1 MPNTIYDVCGIG
13 NAIVDILV
21 SVDES
26 FIEKHKLFKS
36 TMTMISE
43 ERAEE
48 LYAIMKQSDFTEC
61 SGGSVANTMAG
72 IASLGGMPAYIGK
85 TKQDKPGESF
95 HYDMRRIGVHFDT
108 PAAPSG
114 KSTARCYIFVTP
126 DAHRTMNTY
135 IGACAE
141 LSADDINDALIAH
154 SKVTYIEGYLW
165 DAPSAKDAIRKAFK
179 IAKMKNRKVAFTLS
193 DLFCVERHR
202 DEFWELVTSS
212 IDILFANEAELLSLT
227 QKSDWESARAAI
239 RGRCPIA
246 VLTRSEKGSQIVTKL
261 DTIEIEPGRHLKVID
276 TTGAGDLYAS
286 GFLYGYTQG
295 WDLKRCGEL
304 ATRCAS
310 EIIQQFG
317 ARPSR
322 HLIQLIPLVA

>member
-21 SVDES
+21 SVEES
-26 FIEKHKLFKS
+26 FIEMHKLNKS
-36 TMTMISE
+36 VMTMINE

-48 LYAIMKQSDFTEC
+48 LYTLMKADKFKEC

-72 IASLGGMPAYIGK
+72 LASLGAMPAYIGK
-85 TKQDKPGESF
+85 TKQDAPGEAF
-95 HYDMRRIGVHFDT
+95 RYDMRTIGVHFDT
-108 PAAPSG
+108 PAASSG

-141 LSADDINDALIAH
+141 LTETDINDALIAH

-165 DAPSAKDAIRKAFK
+165 DTPSAKEAIRKALRV
-179 IAKMKNRKVAFTLS
+179 AKMKNRKVAFSLS

-202 DEFWELVTSS
+202 EDFWELITTSV
-212 IDILFANEAELLSLT
+212 DILFANEAELLSLT
-227 QKSDWESARAAI
+227 QKHDWESARAAI
-239 RGRCPIA
+239 RGRCPIS
-246 VLTRSEKGSQIVTKL
+246 VLTRSEKGSQIITKM
-261 DTIEIEPGRHLKVID
+261 DTIEIDPGRNLKVID
-276 TTGAGDLYAS
+276 STGAGDLYAA

-295 WDLKRCGEL
+295 WQLARCGDL

-317 ARPSR
+317 ARPHR
-322 HLIQLIPLVA
+322 PLTQLLPLVV